1 MILGNEQGQLAARRP
16 ARNLLERK
24 PIHVIGNP
32 LSFKDL
38 KMIRMHLGHSQATSK
53 ECECG
58 VSCFT

>member
-38 KMIRMHLGHSQATSK
+38 KMIRMHLGHSQAT
-53 ECECG
+53 
-58 VSCFT
+58 